1 MLVLIRWMWEGPEG
15 LHFLQAPRL
24 MLVQGLHVSSRD
36 PGIQQSLSSADM
48 DGLLQQNVGA

>member
-1 MLVLIRWMWEGPEG
+1 MLVLIWWMWEGPEG